1 VAQVIQGTLGQESE
15 KPGSEITRS
24 GMPLGIIGES
34 RAVHEILAIISRV
47 ARSDSGV
54 LIEGESGTGKELV
67 AREIHRQSPRRD
79 RVFATENCAALTES
93 LIESELFGH
102 VKGAFTGASRD
113 RLGIFQ
119 LADGGTLFLD
129 EIGEMS
135 LPMQGKFLRVLQEGE
150 VRPVGGRHLVRV
162 SVRIVAATNR
172 NLAELMQAGRF
183 RQDLY
188 YRLNVIRIVIPP
200 LRERREDIPHLVR
213 YFLRKLAHE
222 QSLPEPGL
230 SEEALT
236 ILMSYFWPG
245 NVRELENAI
254 ERAILMQRDGTIHL
268 DCLPSEI
275 LDYCLSE
282 QRGIY
287 GKLIKNEEQLMI
299 EAALRKFAGDKS
311 KTARSIGWN
320 RPKLYRRL
328 RELGIPLHYGKAAQ
342 PPPALTPAGDTGVS
356 S

>member
-1 VAQVIQGTLGQESE
+1 
-15 KPGSEITRS
+15 
-24 GMPLGIIGES
+24 M
-34 RAVHEILAIISRV
+34 AIITRV
-47 ARSDSGV
+47 ARSDAAV
-54 LIEGESGTGKELV
+54 LIEGESGTGKELI
-67 AREIHRQSPRRD
+67 AREIHKQSPRRD
-79 RVFATENCAALTES
+79 RIFVTENCAALTES

-102 VKGAFTGASRD
+102 VKGAFTGAARD

-135 LPMQGKFLRVLQEGE
+135 PAMQGKFLRVLQEGE
-150 VRPVGGRHLVRV
+150 FRQVGGRRLVRV
-162 SVRIVAATNR
+162 NVRIVAATNR

-213 YFLRKLAHE
+213 HFIWKMSHE
-222 QSLPEPGL
+222 QGLPEPEL
-230 SEEALT
+230 TEDALT
-236 ILMSYFWPG
+236 VLRSYCWPG

-254 ERAILMQRDGTIHL
+254 ERSILMQREGAIHL
-268 DCLPSEI
+268 DCLPTEI

-282 QRGIY
+282 RRTCY
-287 GKLIKNEEQLMI
+287 GRLIKNEEHLMI
-299 EAALRKFAGDKS
+299 EAALRKFGGDKS
-311 KTARSIGWN
+311 KAARSIGWN

-328 RELGIPLHYGKAAQ
+328 RGFGIPLDFGRKRPPGADVMPAAE
-342 PPPALTPAGDTGVS
+342 AAGS